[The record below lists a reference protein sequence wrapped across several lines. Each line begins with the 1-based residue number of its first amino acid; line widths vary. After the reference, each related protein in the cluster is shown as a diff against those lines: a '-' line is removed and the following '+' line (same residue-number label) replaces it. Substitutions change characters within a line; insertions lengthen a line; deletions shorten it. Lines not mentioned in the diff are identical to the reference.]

1 MLLKMIIL
9 LPRQARDK
17 HRKSGDKSGVFLQLR
32 RCQEEQEH
40 MEAPEPLMPEGTI
53 HDRNARDD
61 EVFILKMSV

>member
-32 RCQEEQEH
+32 ERQEEQEH
-40 MEAPEPLMPEGTI
+40 MEAPEPLMPEGMTEM
-53 HDRNARDD
+53 R
-61 EVFILKMSV
+61 EMMKFLYSK